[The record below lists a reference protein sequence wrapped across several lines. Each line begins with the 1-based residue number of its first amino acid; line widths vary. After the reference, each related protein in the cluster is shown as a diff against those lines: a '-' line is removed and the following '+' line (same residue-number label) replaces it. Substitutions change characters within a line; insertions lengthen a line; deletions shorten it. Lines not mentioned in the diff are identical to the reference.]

1 MNIQNI
7 HPLPGQLSAVHA
19 TAEGN
24 AALPRRTVSMSMPIQ
39 SAALSGKQETS
50 PGDSDKVTALIN
62 NLQRDLES
70 DPSVVLYPPFFPIA
84 TYQRLN
90 LIEKVRGIEEAIV
103 QASLDESQTS
113 AISANFLKN
122 HATDGEISA
131 ALGKLFALRDQWLE
145 TGQASPAELQPG
157 SILSTEA

>member
-1 MNIQNI
+1 MNIQSI
-7 HPLPGQLSAVHA
+7 HPLPGQLSAVHT

-24 AALPRRTVSMSMPIQ
+24 AARSDGTASAAAPIH
-39 SAALSGKQETS
+39 STALSGKQETS
-50 PGDSDKVTALIN
+50 PGDSEKITALFN

-70 DPSVVLYPPFFPIA
+70 DLSVVLYPPFFPIA

-103 QASLDESQTS
+103 QASLDENLKST
-113 AISANFLKN
+113 ISGNFLKD

-131 ALGKLFALRDQWLE
+131 VMGKLFALRDQWLA

>member
-7 HPLPGQLSAVHA
+7 HPLPGQTSVVHTA
-19 TAEGN
+19 AEGN
-24 AALPRRTVSMSMPIQ
+24 AALSSGAASHAAPIP
-39 SAALSGKQETS
+39 SAVLSGKQETS
-50 PGDSDKVTALIN
+50 LGDSDKITALIN
-62 NLQRDLES
+62 NLHRDLES

-90 LIEKVRGIEEAIV
+90 LIEKVRGIEETIM
-103 QASLDESQTS
+103 QSSRDESLKST
-113 AISANFLKN
+113 ISGNILEDR
-122 HATDGEISA
+122 ATDGEIA
-131 ALGKLFALRDQWLE
+131 AAVGRLFALRDQWLE